1 MRFLN
6 KLLCVFALFISAG
19 SQAGLIGDTVLLE
32 YRTDRFLLNS
42 TSVEV
47 SPQIELRSWNNWL
60 FDFSDDGLMMSSD
73 SNVGYTSGVGFVFSD
88 LDFGPNEILSGVL
101 AVGIDQ
107 SRISFTDDAFKLDFS
122 WLGFSYTQKMFLTF
136 ETTTVPEPGTLGLL
150 LISLLSLA
158 ILRRRQ
164 AL

>member
-122 WLGFSYTQKMFLTF
+122 WLGFS
-136 ETTTVPEPGTLGLL
+136 
-150 LISLLSLA
+150 
-158 ILRRRQ
+158 
-164 AL
+164 